1 MLLTKFIAR
10 LNWPGLIL
18 SLSITFTI
26 FSVILGAFGAHSLR
40 KSLSESELQ
49 SFEVGVRYMM
59 YHGLALLIL
68 AIMPFEEKIW
78 VAIFFIFVVLLFS
91 FSIFFLSLLS
101 FFKIKLIWLG
111 PITPIGGTFLIV
123 GWILFLIKAAFH

>member
-1 MLLTKFIAR
+1 MKFIEFF
-10 LNWPGLIL
+10 G
-18 SLSITFTI
+18 ITFTM

-40 KSLSESELQ
+40 KSLSEAELQ

-78 VAIFFIFVVLLFS
+78 VVIFFIFGVLLFS
-91 FSIFFLSLLS
+91 FSIFFLSLQS
-101 FFKIKLIWLG
+101 FFKIKLKWLG

>member
-1 MLLTKFIAR
+1 MKSFIIIGSLLCA
-10 LNWPGLIL
+10 L
-18 SLSITFTI
+18 
-26 FSVILGAFGAHSLR
+26 SVILGAFGAHSLR

-68 AIMPFEEKIW
+68 AIMPFEEKIL
-78 VAIFFIFVVLLFS
+78 VAIFFIFGVLLFS
-91 FSIFFLSLLS
+91 FSIFFLSLQS
-101 FFKIKLIWLG
+101 FFKIKLKWLG

-123 GWILFLIKAAFH
+123 GWILFLIKAVFH

>member
-1 MLLTKFIAR
+1 MKFIEFF
-10 LNWPGLIL
+10 G
-18 SLSITFTI
+18 ITFTM

-68 AIMPFEEKIW
+68 AIMPFEEKIL
-78 VAIFFIFVVLLFS
+78 VAIFFIFGVLLFS
-91 FSIFFLSLLS
+91 FSIFLSL
-101 FFKIKLIWLG
+101 IHI
-111 PITPIGGTFLIV
+111 
-123 GWILFLIKAAFH
+123 

>member
-1 MLLTKFIAR
+1 MKFIEFF
-10 LNWPGLIL
+10 G
-18 SLSITFTI
+18 ITFTM

-40 KSLSESELQ
+40 KSLSEAELQ

-78 VAIFFIFVVLLFS
+78 VAIFFIFGVLLFS
-91 FSIFFLSLLS
+91 FSIFLLS
-101 FFKIKLIWLG
+101 IQSIVNIELSWLG
-111 PITPIGGTFLIV
+111 PITPIGGCFLIF
-123 GWILFLIKAAFH
+123 GWILLVYKFVKQKKI